1 MSAHTSVIGIPKFT
15 SEQLAYLASL
25 KKENPGAFEAVT
37 TQKTHPMAALMAQ
50 SAKQPAATKPSEPV
64 TMPKVGDLVADRGVY
79 LGPWEAA
86 PGHTVHAYA
95 ADDCLR
101 DAKGN
106 QLVMNFNEATKE
118 FANRN
123 DGRRY
128 GDGSEANIRQAI
140 AQGTYQEGDLILPP
154 KALLN
159 GYDVQGNHTHP
170 VGNIYT
176 LMNNGHLPKVAAAV
190 RNGEGDQKWAISG
203 SEHPVNASRVY
214 HASLTYGG
222 GHWINKVCLRS
233 AVVPVRF
240 FRQPAASGPAPQV
253 GG

>member
-1 MSAHTSVIGIPKFT
+1 MIVRIQKSVINIPTFAAT
-15 SEQLAYLASL
+15 HLAYLATL
-25 KKENPGAFEAVT
+25 
-37 TQKTHPMAALMAQ
+37 
-50 SAKQPAATKPSEPV
+50 
-64 TMPKVGDLVADRGVY
+64 PKVGEAVEGRGVY
-79 LGPWEAA
+79 LGHWKAA
-86 PGHTVHAYA
+86 KGHVVHAYA
-95 ADDCLR
+95 ADDFLR
-101 DAKGN
+101 DAKGD
-106 QLVMNFNEATKE
+106 QLLLTFNEACEE
-118 FANRN
+118 FATRN
-123 DGRRY
+123 GGRRY

-140 AQGTYQEGDLILPP
+140 TQGHYQDGDLILPP
-154 KALLN
+154 KSLLN